1 MKEIEPLVVQPRAV
15 LEYHGLPESI
25 SSNWVV
31 QRVKNFCKVVGLSC
45 EGFEDKLM
53 ALFSAIEASRN
64 HNGSTSS
71 SKFCSKLANKG
82 NRELKRLAVPLIM
95 I

>member
-1 MKEIEPLVVQPRAV
+1 LVVHPLAV
-15 LEYHGLPESI
+15 FEYHGLPESV

-31 QRVKNFCKVVGLSC
+31 QRVKNFCKVVGLS
-45 EGFEDKLM
+45 
-53 ALFSAIEASRN
+53 SRN
-64 HNGSTSS
+64 HNGLTSS

-82 NRELKRLAVPLIM
+82 NRELKRLVVPLIM